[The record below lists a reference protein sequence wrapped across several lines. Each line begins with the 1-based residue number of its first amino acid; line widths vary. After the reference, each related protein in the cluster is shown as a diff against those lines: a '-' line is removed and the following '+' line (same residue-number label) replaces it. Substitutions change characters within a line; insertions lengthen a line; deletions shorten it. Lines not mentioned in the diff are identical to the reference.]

1 MVAANKTAGTE
12 IEIILDTRFGSVLVF
27 NCGIGCGLAVRVT
40 IIGNVRVHQA

>member
-27 NCGIGCGLAVRVT
+27 NCGIGRDLAVRVT
-40 IIGNVRVHQA
+40 IIGYVRVHQA